1 MDLRACGDAECYEY
15 ASDRGVDTRL
25 QEECPDGD
33 TCDDI
38 GLKSG
43 DAQATEEEEKG
54 DECETNTQGQE

>member
-1 MDLRACGDAECYEY
+1 MDLRACGDAESYEY
-15 ASDRGVDTRL
+15 ASDRGMDTRL

-38 GLKSG
+38 GLKGG

-54 DECETNTQGQE
+54 DERETKTQGQE

>member
-1 MDLRACGDAECYEY
+1 MDA
-15 ASDRGVDTRL
+15 RL

-38 GLKSG
+38 GLESG

-54 DECETNTQGQE
+54 DERETNTQGQE